1 MQNTG
6 DWIRHVEGEEGILEN
21 SLRRWHQNKAGR
33 FHGYLRRSV
42 TEGRLKRLVNRAS
55 ENIRV

>member
-1 MQNTG
+1 M
-6 DWIRHVEGEEGILEN
+6 EGEEGILEN